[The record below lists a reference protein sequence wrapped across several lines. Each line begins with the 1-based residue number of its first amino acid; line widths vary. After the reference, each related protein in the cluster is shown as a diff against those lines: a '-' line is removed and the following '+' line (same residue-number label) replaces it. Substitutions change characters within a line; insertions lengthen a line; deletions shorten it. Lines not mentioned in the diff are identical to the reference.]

1 MSVNCTVTRRS
12 LLSEFGAAL
21 GAHAIGARPV
31 TAGAV
36 HQATPGP
43 TPATVDSTYL
53 HIPFGRDGHLGTTRE
68 SQAYLEQMV
77 KATLVSP
84 LSDIIIY
91 AHGWLT
97 DVNDL
102 MVIYDYQAQH
112 YDADLRTL
120 SRRGFPTTRLVFMT
134 HWPARRSE
142 VGGPIAV
149 TDIASFSNMEA
160 RANLVGRVGMADLIR
175 LVWERLLADP
185 HLASTRL
192 TLVGHS
198 FGARVLT
205 SALHA
210 LPAEAPEVFG
220 AVQTRNPI
228 ALIMLQPAMPADVLE
243 PDDLAH
249 AHPFAQLVHYQNL
262 RILTTMSRWDTPLVR
277 FYPAQEA
284 EQPADAQYAL
294 LPAGSRRAVP
304 ALGGAGPTEATWR
317 AFNGALPPNA
327 IAVPPGFQVSDVP
340 KGAGQRLTVADLTP
354 LHTAHRREDFARPEG
369 ELPPFGRPNRRS
381 MALAGYHADIYGEEV
396 RALAIGHAFGTMA
409 RSGGLASLSG
419 GVDA

>member
-1 MSVNCTVTRRS
+1 MGMTLTRRS
-12 LLSEFGAAL
+12 LLSGFGTAL
-21 GAHAIGARPV
+21 GAQAIAMCR
-31 TAGAV
+31 ADALAV
-36 HQATPGP
+36 SRAAQKP
-43 TPATVDSTYL
+43 TPATTDSQYL
-53 HIPFGRDGHLGTTRE
+53 HVPFGRDGHLGTTKE
-68 SQAYLEQMV
+68 SQAYLEQLV
-77 KATLVSP
+77 KAAVVSP

-112 YDADLRTL
+112 YDADLRAL
-120 SRRGFPTTRLVFMT
+120 SQRGFPTTRLVFMI
-134 HWPARRSE
+134 HWPSRRTE
-142 VGGPIAV
+142 LGGPI
-149 TDIASFSNMEA
+149 DIADISSFSTMEA
-160 RANLVGRVGMADLIR
+160 RANLVGRVGMAALIR

-185 HLASTRL
+185 NLTSTRV

-210 LPAEAPEVFG
+210 LPAEAPEAFR
-220 AVQTRNPI
+220 AVQTRNP
-228 ALIMLQPAMPADVLE
+228 LVLTMLEPAMPADVLE

-317 AFNGALPPNA
+317 AFNGALPWSA

-340 KGAGQRLTVADLTP
+340 KGTGQRLTVADLTP
-354 LHTAHRREDFARPEG
+354 LHTAHRREDFARPED

-381 MALAGYHADIYGEEV
+381 MALAGYHNDIYGEEV
-396 RALAIGHAFGTMA
+396 RALAIGHAFGTIA
-409 RSGGLASLSG
+409 RSGGL
-419 GVDA
+419 